1 MAELVFTGKSSLM
14 GLYNSAPWLFDGVI
28 ICLFLGLLFRI
39 LFEKANIA
47 KEEKDSRKFGG
58 IVGFLMGVS
67 VVGYMQYR
75 NWHLLV
81 DGGPWLFGALILILG
96 AFIWTLVDGYFGED
110 SRSTTIPI
118 VAALTLFAV
127 WFFLTNVPS
136 YSNQLD
142 FVLGEIG
149 LPRGIYNIIVWGCLL
164 FVIMWALLS
173 LFGISPSGGIFGRGE
188 GSRPGG
194 GGPGILTRGWRWLF
208 GGGPSTGK
216 PGIIRRGL
224 RRLFG
229 KGGDDDGGGPT
240 PPSPDDITKPD
251 RGTDGDVDD
260 AGKELDNAGD
270 ELKKIKAVI
279 KKLMEILKKIHG
291 FEKNKK
297 ENIDKTKKPEEFYNA
312 LVTLIDEL
320 EKEIEKFK
328 GTKMLA
334 KMEESSK
341 NIEKAVANN
350 KSWMLGSIN
359 NSEKSIKGLIS
370 AISKNIKSPEKEKL
384 AEKSEEL
391 LKYLE
396 TLKAKYDELCDWTEK
411 QLDTALTDD
420 KLKTAEK
427 SMTDLYNE
435 LVQIVQ
441 LMAAQGKRIQSLDK
455 ADDEEKKKTFEEIKE
470 NCDDIMGLI
479 VSTTEHLKDVA
490 GADIF
495 GMLEHGI
502 QILDNLLKEFQGK
515 RKPLVEELKKI
526 SQEITLLREE
536 YERILKEQTE
546 KKEGALDLRKY
557 AATIE
562 EERQK
567 LIEVIESGKQLLKD
581 LAAWFK
587 RPLSAEELRKLGLP
601 EEEEAAGRAYEI
613 FPKRDPDKESTE
625 DWRANRAEIGK
636 RIRDRMQLL
645 RDEEIIKHQKIK
657 EAEQILNRAVAQ
669 INFVI
674 GELGKRTLTE
684 GSIEKQILDDLN
696 EFIRNST
703 TIKAYL
709 TDFDVFEKKLMESI
723 IENYRLAFLG
733 QEGRSSTKVE
743 TILLTH
749 VMKDIEAMEKIVD
762 LLKIEEER
770 LEKEVPVPPPG
781 EKEVPIPPPK

>member
-14 GLYNSAPWLFDGVI
+14 GLYNSAPWIFDGII
-28 ICLFLGLLFRI
+28 ICMFLGLLFRI
-39 LFEKANIA
+39 LFEKAKIA
-47 KEEKDSRKFGG
+47 KEEKDSKKFGG

-67 VVGYMQYR
+67 IVGYMQFR
-75 NWHLLV
+75 NWHLLI

-96 AFIWTLVDGYFGED
+96 TFIWTLVDGYFGED
-110 SRSTTIPI
+110 SRSTTIP
-118 VAALTLFAV
+118 VVTALTLFAL

-149 LPRGIYNIIVWGCLL
+149 FPRGIFNIIVWGCLL

-173 LFGISPSGGIFGRGE
+173 LFGISPGGGIFGGDGTGGE
-188 GSRPGG
+188 
-194 GGPGILTRGWRWLF
+194 GPGIFRRGWRWLF

-216 PGIIRRGL
+216 PGLFRRGW
-224 RRLFG
+224 RRFFG
-229 KGGDDDGGGPT
+229 KGGDDGGGPA
-240 PPSPDDITKPD
+240 PPAPDDITGPD
-251 RGTDGDVDD
+251 KKTDGDIDD
-260 AGKELDNAGD
+260 ADGDLDNAGD
-270 ELKKIKAVI
+270 ELEKIKAVI

-297 ENIDKTKKPEEFYNA
+297 EKIDKTKKPEEFYNA

-320 EKEIEKFK
+320 EKEIENFK

-341 NIEKAVANN
+341 KIEKATADN
-350 KSWMLGSIN
+350 KSWMLGNIKG
-359 NSEKSIKGLIS
+359 SEKSIKSLLD
-370 AISKNIKSPEKEKL
+370 AISKKINSPEKEKL
-384 AEKSEEL
+384 AEKAEEL

-396 TLKAKYDELCDWTEK
+396 TLKVKYSELCDWTKK

-435 LVQIVQ
+435 LVQVVQ
-441 LMAAQGKRIQSLDK
+441 LMAAQGKRIQSLNK
-455 ADDEEKKKTFEEIKE
+455 ADEEEKKKTFEEIKE

-479 VSTTEHLKDVA
+479 VSTIERLKDVA

-502 QILDNLLKEFQGK
+502 KILSNLLQEFQGK
-515 RKPLVEELKKI
+515 RKPLVEELKKL

-536 YERILKEQTE
+536 YEKILKKQIE
-546 KKEGALDLRKY
+546 KEEGTLDLRKY

-562 EERQK
+562 AERLK
-567 LIEVIESGKQLLKD
+567 LVEVIESGKQLLKD

-587 RPLSAEELRKLGLP
+587 RPLTSEELRKLGLP
-601 EEEEAAGRAYEI
+601 EAEEAAGKAYEI

-645 RDEEIIKHQKIK
+645 RDEEITKHQKVK
-657 EAEQILNRAVAQ
+657 EAEQILNSAVAQ

-674 GELGKRTLTE
+674 GELGKRALTE
-684 GSIEKQILDDLN
+684 GSIEKQIFDDLN

-703 TIKAYL
+703 IIKAYL
-709 TDFDVFEKKLMESI
+709 TDFDVFEKKLMDSI
-723 IENYRLAFLG
+723 IENYRLAFLE
-733 QEGRSSTKVE
+733 QEGRYSTKVQN
-743 TILLTH
+743 ILLTH
-749 VMKDIEAMEKIVD
+749 VMKDLEAMEKIVD